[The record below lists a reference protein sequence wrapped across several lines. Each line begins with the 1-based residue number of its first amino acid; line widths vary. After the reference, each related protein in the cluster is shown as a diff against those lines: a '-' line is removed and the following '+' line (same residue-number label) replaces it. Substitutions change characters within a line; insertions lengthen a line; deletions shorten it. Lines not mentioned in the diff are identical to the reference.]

1 MIFFSA
7 CNCNEEIVQI
17 LLDNGA
23 MEYNRSCPALLR
35 YDVDA
40 ACIGIYGKLGNKTV
54 LLENEIKDVYG
65 EQVDGFYILQS
76 DTVNDK
82 HYWVQENGTS
92 ALWMY
97 KNSTF
102 GDWYWIIGN
111 KDDLGSSK
119 GYLYSPLALAYGVKV
134 WRYSKTGID
143 ISRIDH
149 ILDANYVQIH
159 DEVDVNQE
167 EIASQN
173 AKNLNANEDGNEEQ
187 KKKNECLM
195 TGE

>member
-1 MIFFSA
+1 MEIKHRTIPQHDAGLFSTNSRQ
-7 CNCNEEIVQI
+7 CSR
-17 LLDNGA
+17 LLDYYVHMYG
-23 MEYNRSCPALLR
+23 
-35 YDVDA
+35 
-40 ACIGIYGKLGNKTV
+40 CIGIYGKLENKTI
-54 LLENEIKDVYG
+54 LLENEIKIVYG
-65 EQVDGFYILQS
+65 EQVEGFYILQS
-76 DTVNDK
+76 DTVNGK
-82 HYWVQENGTS
+82 HYWVQGNGSS

-97 KNSTF
+97 KNGTSRS
-102 GDWYWIIGN
+102 YWIIGN

-119 GYLYSPLALAYGVKV
+119 GYLYSPFALAYGVKV

-173 AKNLNANEDGNEEQ
+173 AKNLNPNEDGNEEQ